1 MKGKRVLITGAT
13 DGIGKQ
19 AALDIASMGAAV
31 TIVGRNEAKTRAVCS
46 EIQAQTG
53 SEQVDWLL
61 GDLSSFAEV
70 RKVAVEFR
78 IRHSRLDVLL
88 NNAGASFSSYAASAD
103 GIEMTYA
110 LNHFSYYLLTLL
122 LLDTLQATASEE
134 GEARIVNVSSSAHT
148 SASSGLNLEDLRN
161 PDRFVSF
168 RAYGGS
174 KLANLFFT
182 YELARRLDGTG
193 VTANAV
199 HPGLVNTN
207 LGDNMSGFIYYMFK
221 LMKTLAGR
229 TPKKGAETL
238 VYLATS
244 PVVAGVNGVYW
255 ADKKQKQSSGISY
268 DREQQR
274 ALWDYSANA
283 TGVDYPNS

>member
-1 MKGKRVLITGAT
+1 MQGKQVLVTGAT

-19 AALDIASMGAAV
+19 AALEIAGMGAAV
-31 TIVGRNEAKTRAVCS
+31 TIVGRNEAKTRSVCS

-53 SEQVDWLL
+53 SEHIDWLL
-61 GDLSSFAEV
+61 GDLSSMEQV
-70 RKVAVEFR
+70 RRVAAEFR
-78 IRHSRLDVLL
+78 SRHNRLDALL
-88 NNAGASFSSYAASAD
+88 NNAGASFSSYATSAD

-122 LLDTLQATASEE
+122 LLDMLQATASAQ
-134 GEARIVNVSSSAHT
+134 GESRIVNVSSSAHT
-148 SASSGLNLEDLRN
+148 SASSGLNLGDLRN

-174 KLANLFFT
+174 KLANLLFT
-182 YELARRLDGTG
+182 YELARRLDGAG
-193 VTANAV
+193 VTVNAI
-199 HPGLVNTN
+199 HPGLVNTS
-207 LGDNMSGFIYYMFK
+207 LGDNMSGLIYYLFK

-244 PVVAGVNGVYW
+244 QAVAGINGGYW
-255 ADKKQKQSSGISY
+255 ADKRQKQSSAISH
-268 DREQQR
+268 DREQQL
-274 ALWDYSANA
+274 ALWDFSATA
-283 TGVDYPNS
+283 AGVDYPNS